1 MAARG
6 AKKENLAYSEAALRG
21 NKSVMDYCRTSMS
34 ALSGATAGVL
44 GLTGLYGFIFYVIAS
59 LCLTFMLVLKAGSGW
74 NKYFRSRTPLL
85 TNGFMGGLFISV
97 WNGPCVL
104 GLVQYEDSLSVGLFF
119 E

>member
-85 TNGFMGGLFISV
+85 TNGFMGGLFTYI
-97 WNGPCVL
+97 
-104 GLVQYEDSLSVGLFF
+104 LFWTF
-119 E
+119 LYGMVHVY